1 MALTSKPTY
10 TDTPGHAKPASTAS
24 LGPSNAAR
32 TGVHRRASA
41 TSWAKTLRT
50 CLALQEADNWAD
62 YLMPEGR
69 AMSLIEL
76 LAHDGRHPFIVL
88 NGLTDHTYVW
98 LWLSP
103 GAVTYV
109 TKTEPWLMVRTVT
122 VERGY
127 YMTIRKPE
135 TKAAEIAQAL
145 SILESDCAAAIR
157 RIKEPVQPGILV
169 EYK

>member
-1 MALTSKPTY
+1 MALTSKPTH
-10 TDTPGHAKPASTAS
+10 TDTPTPANLASSTS

-32 TGVHRRASA
+32 TGSRRRDSA
-41 TSWAKTLRT
+41 TSWTKTLRI
-50 CLALQEADNWAD
+50 CLALQETDNWAD

-88 NGLTDHTYVW
+88 NSLTDHTYVW

-103 GAVTYV
+103 EAVTYV
-109 TKTEPWLMVRTVT
+109 TKTEPWLMARTVAVT
-122 VERGY
+122 HGY
-127 YMTIRKPE
+127 YKTIHREP
-135 TKAAEIAQAL
+135 TKVKRAVRL
-145 SILESDCAAAIR
+145 LELDCATAIR

>member
-1 MALTSKPTY
+1 MALTSQTGY
-10 TDTPGHAKPASTAS
+10 TNTPEHAKRASTAP
-24 LGPSNAAR
+24 LGPSNDAR

-41 TSWAKTLRT
+41 ASWAKALRT
-50 CLALQEADNWAD
+50 CLALQKTDNWAD

-103 GAVTYV
+103 EAVTYV
-109 TKTEPWLMVRTVT
+109 TKTEPWLLARTVAVT
-122 VERGY
+122 HGY
-127 YMTIRKPE
+127 YITIRKPE